1 MKKFFL
7 AAIGL
12 SMLASCQQPAAVE
25 NTEKGIR
32 LAYVRIDSLQS
43 QYNYFQELVGELQ
56 AEEEKI
62 VVELQRRQQELQ
74 TNIEL
79 YQQEAPKMTARQRE
93 ANEADLRRVQQ
104 NYLQVEQ
111 AAQGQMMQRQN
122 DLTVIMREDMNS
134 AIEILK
140 EELNL
145 DFILLYEEGGQIIYA
160 NDEYDITERMVT
172 MLNENRENPTEE
184 QATEAAVRGRLILQL
199 QNKRKLPNTKKSGRV
214 CARIFLCLYCR
225 ALLIR

>member
-43 QYNYFQELVGELQ
+43 QYNYFQELVSELQ
-56 AEEEKI
+56 AEEEEI
-62 VVELQRRQQELQ
+62 VIELQRRQQSLQ
-74 TNIEL
+74 ENIEL
-79 YQQEAPKMTARQRE
+79 YQQEAPKMTAKQRE

-111 AAQGQMMQRQN
+111 AAQGQMMKRQN
-122 DLTVIMREDMNS
+122 DLTVMMREDMNT
-134 AIEILK
+134 AIELLK

-160 NDEYDITERMVT
+160 NAEFDITERMVT
-172 MLNENRENPTEE
+172 LLNENRENPSEE
-184 QATEAAVRGRLILQL
+184 EATEAVFEAGD
-199 QNKRKLPNTKKSGRV
+199 S
-214 CARIFLCLYCR
+214 AS
-225 ALLIR
+225 AE

>member
-1 MKKFFL
+1 M

-12 SMLASCQQPAAVE
+12 SMLASCQQQPTAVE

-122 DLTVIMREDMNS
+122 DLTVMMREDMNS
-134 AIEILK
+134 AIETLK

-160 NDEYDITERMVT
+160 NDEYDITERMVN

-184 QATEAAVRGRLILQL
+184 EEAVSEATDSAAVE
-199 QNKRKLPNTKKSGRV
+199 
-214 CARIFLCLYCR
+214 
-225 ALLIR
+225 

>member
-12 SMLASCQQPAAVE
+12 SMLASCQQQPAAVE

-122 DLTVIMREDMNS
+122 DLTVMMREDMNS
-134 AIEILK
+134 AIETLK

-160 NDEYDITERMVT
+160 NDDYDITERMVN
-172 MLNENRENPTEE
+172 MLNESRETPSEE
-184 QATEAAVRGRLILQL
+184 EATEASEEAADS
-199 QNKRKLPNTKKSGRV
+199 TS
-214 CARIFLCLYCR
+214 AE
-225 ALLIR
+225 

>member
-12 SMLASCQQPAAVE
+12 SMLASCQQQPSAVE

-62 VVELQRRQQELQ
+62 VAELQRRQQELQ

-122 DLTVIMREDMNS
+122 DLTVMMREDMNS
-134 AIEILK
+134 AIETLK

-160 NDEYDITERMVT
+160 NDDYDITERMVN
-172 MLNENRENPTEE
+172 MLNESRETPSEEEATE
-184 QATEAAVRGRLILQL
+184 ATEAAADS
-199 QNKRKLPNTKKSGRV
+199 TS
-214 CARIFLCLYCR
+214 AE
-225 ALLIR
+225 

>member
-1 MKKFFL
+1 M

-12 SMLASCQQPAAVE
+12 SMLASCQQQPTAVE

-122 DLTVIMREDMNS
+122 DLTVMMREDMNS
-134 AIEILK
+134 AIETLK

-160 NDEYDITERMVT
+160 NDEYDITERMVN

-184 QATEAAVRGRLILQL
+184 EEAVSEAADSAAVE
-199 QNKRKLPNTKKSGRV
+199 
-214 CARIFLCLYCR
+214 
-225 ALLIR
+225 

>member
-1 MKKFFL
+1 M

-12 SMLASCQQPAAVE
+12 SMLASCQQQPAAVE

-122 DLTVIMREDMNS
+122 DLTVMMREDMNS
-134 AIEILK
+134 AIEVLK

-160 NDEYDITERMVT
+160 NDEFDITERMVN

-184 QATEAAVRGRLILQL
+184 EATEAALEA
-199 QNKRKLPNTKKSGRV
+199 TDSTS
-214 CARIFLCLYCR
+214 AE
-225 ALLIR
+225 

>member
-12 SMLASCQQPAAVE
+12 SMLASCQQQPAAVE

-122 DLTVIMREDMNS
+122 DLTVMMREDMNS

-145 DFILLYEEGGQIIYA
+145 DFILLYEEVGQIIYA
-160 NDEYDITERMVT
+160 NDEYDITERMVN

-184 QATEAAVRGRLILQL
+184 EEAVSEATDSAAVE
-199 QNKRKLPNTKKSGRV
+199 
-214 CARIFLCLYCR
+214 
-225 ALLIR
+225 

>member
-12 SMLASCQQPAAVE
+12 SMLASCQQQPAAVE

-140 EELNL
+140 DELNL

-172 MLNENRENPTEE
+172 MLNENRENPTQE
-184 QATEAAVRGRLILQL
+184 QATEAAAEA
-199 QNKRKLPNTKKSGRV
+199 TDS
-214 CARIFLCLYCR
+214 A
-225 ALLIR
+225 AAE

>member
-1 MKKFFL
+1 M

-12 SMLASCQQPAAVE
+12 SMLASCQQQPTAVE

-56 AEEEKI
+56 ADEEKI

-122 DLTVIMREDMNS
+122 DLTVMMREDMNS
-134 AIEILK
+134 AIETLK

-160 NDEYDITERMVT
+160 NDDYDITERMVN
-172 MLNENRENPTEE
+172 MLNESRETPSEE
-184 QATEAAVRGRLILQL
+184 EATEASEEAADS
-199 QNKRKLPNTKKSGRV
+199 TS
-214 CARIFLCLYCR
+214 AE
-225 ALLIR
+225 

>member
-43 QYNYFQELVGELQ
+43 QYNYFQELVSELQ
-56 AEEEKI
+56 AEEEEI
-62 VVELQRRQQELQ
+62 VIELQRRQQSLQ
-74 TNIEL
+74 ENIEL
-79 YQQEAPKMTARQRE
+79 YQQEAPKMTAKQRE

-111 AAQGQMMQRQN
+111 AAQGQMMKRQN

-134 AIEILK
+134 AIELLK

-160 NDEYDITERMVT
+160 NEEFDITERMVAL
-172 MLNENRENPTEE
+172 LNENRENPSEE
-184 QATEAAVRGRLILQL
+184 EATEASLEAGD
-199 QNKRKLPNTKKSGRV
+199 S
-214 CARIFLCLYCR
+214 AS
-225 ALLIR
+225 AE

>member
-1 MKKFFL
+1 M
-7 AAIGL
+7 
-12 SMLASCQQPAAVE
+12 
-25 NTEKGIR
+25 
-32 LAYVRIDSLQS
+32 QS

-122 DLTVIMREDMNS
+122 DLTVMMREDMNS
-134 AIEILK
+134 AIETLK

-160 NDEYDITERMVT
+160 NDEYDITERMVR
-172 MLNENRENPTEE
+172 MLNENRENPSEEVVTEATEE
-184 QATEAAVRGRLILQL
+184 AADSAV
-199 QNKRKLPNTKKSGRV
+199 V
-214 CARIFLCLYCR
+214 E
-225 ALLIR
+225 

>member
-12 SMLASCQQPAAVE
+12 SMLASCQQQPSAVE

-122 DLTVIMREDMNS
+122 DLTVMMREDMNS
-134 AIEILK
+134 AIETLK

-160 NDEYDITERMVT
+160 NDDYDITERMVN
-172 MLNENRENPTEE
+172 MLNESRETPSEEEATE
-184 QATEAAVRGRLILQL
+184 ATEAAADS
-199 QNKRKLPNTKKSGRV
+199 TS
-214 CARIFLCLYCR
+214 AE
-225 ALLIR
+225 